1 MAHGAYEELER
12 KYGHRR
18 KPRKRKL
25 KGLSLV
31 KDESKLFPSREAK
44 IAEAKKMHLS
54 GYTFGA
60 IAKRV
65 GLPKSTVHR
74 QLTKKEEVIEPV
86 DYFDDL

>member
-1 MAHGAYEELER
+1 MAHEAYEELER

-25 KGLSLV
+25 RGLSLV
-31 KDESKLFPSREAK
+31 KDESHLFPSREAK
-44 IAEAKKMHLS
+44 MAEARAMHLS

-74 QLTKKEEVIEPV
+74 LLTDKDE
-86 DYFDDL
+86 